1 MGTLMENAC
10 LRYLTYLRDEQGSAT
25 NTILAYK
32 ADLQQFVHVI
42 AAQSGGDAS
51 LGAIHPASL
60 SKYVRWLE
68 KQGYRP
74 ATVARKIAAVRSFLD
89 YLKTHERRD
98 ELQFSEVLRI
108 PPAPRRRPRVLT
120 SVELQNLLQ
129 APASVD
135 HPRAKRD
142 HAILTLLYA
151 TGLRVAEA
159 INLQLNDVD
168 LDFGK
173 IQIRTTRET
182 NMSLGEAVEPM
193 RRYLNDGRPHL
204 ARNPNEKALF
214 LNQRGKRLSRQG
226 LWLVVKRWANKV
238 GLGQEISPHTF
249 RHTLAQDLLN
259 RGKTKREVLQIL
271 GLSSPNALWVQ
282 RENNPE

>member
-1 MGTLMENAC
+1 MENAC
-10 LRYLTYLRDEQGSAT
+10 LRYLTYLREEQGSAR

-51 LGAIHPASL
+51 LDAIHLASL
-60 SKYVRWLE
+60 SKYVQWLA

-74 ATVARKIAAVRSFLD
+74 ATEARKIAAVRSFLD
-89 YLKTHERRD
+89 YLKMHED
-98 ELQFSEVLRI
+98 QEGLHFSEVLRI
-108 PPAPRRRPRVLT
+108 PHAPRRRPRVLT
-120 SVELQNLLQ
+120 QEELHILLQ
-129 APASVD
+129 APAKNN

-159 INLQLNDVD
+159 INLQLSDVD
-168 LDFGK
+168 LDNGK
-173 IQIRTTRET
+173 LHIRASRDA
-182 NMSLGEAVEPM
+182 NLSLGDALEPM

-204 ARNPNEKALF
+204 AKNPKEDALF

-238 GLGQEISPHTF
+238 GLEREISPHTF
-249 RHTLAQDLLN
+249 RHTLAQDLL
-259 RGKTKREVLQIL
+259 RLGKTKREVLQIL
-271 GLSSPNALWVQ
+271 GLSSPNALWT
-282 RENNPE
+282 RRSKNSD

>member
-1 MGTLMENAC
+1 MESAC
-10 LRYLTYLRDEQGSAT
+10 LRYFTFLREEQGSAR

-32 ADLQQFVHVI
+32 ADLQQFIHVI
-42 AAQSGGDAS
+42 AAQSGGDTS
-51 LGAIHPASL
+51 LDAIHSASL
-60 SKYVRWLE
+60 SKYVQWLA

-89 YLKTHERRD
+89 YLKMHEGRD
-98 ELQFSEVLRI
+98 GLHFSEVLRI

-120 SVELQNLLQ
+120 HEELHSLLQ
-129 APASVD
+129 APARVD

-159 INLQLNDVD
+159 INLQLSDVD
-168 LDFGK
+168 LDSGK
-173 IQIRTTRET
+173 LHIRASRDT
-182 NMSLGEAVEPM
+182 NLSLGDAIEPM

-204 ARNPNEKALF
+204 AKNPKEEALF

-238 GLGQEISPHTF
+238 GLEEEISPHTF
-249 RHTLAQDLLN
+249 RHTLAHDLLKQ
-259 RGKTKREVLQIL
+259 GKTKREVLRVL
-271 GLSSPNALWVQ
+271 GLSSPNALWT
-282 RENNPE
+282 RRSKTPD